1 MPLRWAHV
9 EACLGKEDIAVALRM
24 ADGGYS

>member
-1 MPLRWAHV
+1 MNLRWAHV
-9 EACLGKEDIAVALRM
+9 EAVSGQEAVSVDLMM